1 VRVTIDKDLGSAY
14 QVMDQKLEK
23 VKVTIDKDLGSAYQ
37 EMDKRFEGVRVTLDK
52 DFDKFMK
59 RVGFFQR

>member
-1 VRVTIDKDLGSAY
+1 MGKILEKVRVTIDKDLDSAY
-14 QVMDQKLEK
+14 QIV
-23 VKVTIDKDLGSAYQ
+23 
-37 EMDKRFEGVRVTLDK
+37 DKRFEGVRITLDK